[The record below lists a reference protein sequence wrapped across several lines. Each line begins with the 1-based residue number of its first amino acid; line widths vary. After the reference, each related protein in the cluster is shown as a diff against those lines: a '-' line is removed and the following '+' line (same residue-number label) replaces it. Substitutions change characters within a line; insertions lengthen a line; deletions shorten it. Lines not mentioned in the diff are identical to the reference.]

1 MNTTDTTDQQLAA
14 HVARAWEELGE
25 SVTLAAADGLLRR
38 LERDST
44 RDLYALALHQSV
56 AVKRNRQRRRA
67 MRQLQRQ
74 SA

>member
-1 MNTTDTTDQQLAA
+1 MNTTDTAPSPAA

-25 SVTLAAADGLLRR
+25 SVTLAAADELLRG

-56 AVKRNRQRRRA
+56 AVKRNRQRRRE